1 MARLTGLLA
10 AAAIVGLTGASV
22 SAQTTDL
29 RAMGPRPARSRPV
42 FQQARLSLGS
52 IQGVVSD
59 ERGGPLAGALVSAL
73 GGVTSAM
80 ATTDARGRFVIQP
93 LAAGDYVLRVHL
105 AGFVSGRREGVRVG
119 PATVEVAKIQMHRL
133 TRHGRARRWPPG
145 RSSPPASSLPPG
157 ENPDG
162 GGRQPY
168 RDRVAAAPHQA
179 QRAQAGRRRRVDRR
193 CRARIRRR
201 AGARRAARRSS
212 AAPSTTPR
220 PWRRRF
226 FTATPFSGEVN
237 FLTTS
242 ALGPGPMLFSD
253 FVPRGVA
260 YMSIGAPAAS
270 GRWDVR
276 ASMSQSD
283 VSAWV
288 IAGSFTSRIATSH
301 DSAFGVSYSTQQY
314 QNAHA
319 RGPSRWRPSPTTT
332 RNVGEIYGSDRWTVS
347 PTFALDYGARY
358 AHYDYLRRR
367 SLLSPRIGF
376 TLTPFTN
383 TRVIANVAQRMLAP
397 GAEEFL
403 PATTVGPWLP
413 PERTFTPLEGEN
425 FRVER
430 ARFYDVGVEHEF
442 DGAYVLGVR
451 RFQQRVD
458 NQMATLFGLPVS
470 GGPKSPGHYVVAN
483 AGAVDAE
490 GWAVR
495 LSSAP
500 SQRIR
505 GFDRL
510 QRRRARTGCRAAT
523 WRRSPSGR
531 RDAIRPRNEDI
542 HDLTTS
548 LETDVPQTAT
558 RVFLLYKVNN
568 AFARGDDPT
577 HPSLDYRFDVQVNQA
592 LPFMPFS
599 SAARWEVLVGLRN
612 LFRDPNDAGSIYDE
626 LLVVRPPK
634 RVIGGVLIQVLSS
647 LLHTLHLFG

>member
-10 AAAIVGLTGASV
+10 AAAIVGLTGTSM
-22 SAQTTDL
+22 SAQTL
-29 RAMGPRPARSRPV
+29 GPRPAGFTPVLQQSR
-42 FQQARLSLGS
+42 LTLGS

-59 ERGGPLAGALVSAL
+59 ERGGPLPGALVSAL

-80 ATTDARGRFVIQP
+80 ASTDSRGRFVIQP
-93 LAAGDYVLRVHL
+93 LAAGDYVLRVRL
-105 AGFVSGRREGVRVG
+105 AGFVSSRREGVRVG
-119 PATVEVAKIQMHRL
+119 PALVEVAKIQMHRVAGDEAPLAARPIL
-133 TRHGRARRWPPG
+133 TAGVSLPTGDNPTAADGDNHTETAWRLRHIKRSVLKQDGDVVSIADAASEQPVPPGNPSIFGRAFDNAAG
-145 RSSPPASSLPPG
+145 IANMAAS
-157 ENPDG
+157 
-162 GGRQPY
+162 
-168 RDRVAAAPHQA
+168 
-179 QRAQAGRRRRVDRR
+179 
-193 CRARIRRR
+193 
-201 AGARRAARRSS
+201 
-212 AAPSTTPR
+212 
-220 PWRRRF
+220 F

-242 ALGPGPMLFSD
+242 AVGPGPMLFSD

-283 VSAWV
+283 VSAWI
-288 IAGSFTSRIATSH
+288 IAGTFTSRIATTH

-314 QNAHA
+314 QNTIA
-319 RGPSRWRPSPTTT
+319 RPVSLAAVADET
-332 RNVGEIYGSDRWTVS
+332 RNAGEIYGSDRWTLS
-347 PTFALDYGARY
+347 PTFTLEYGARY

-383 TRVIANVAQRMLAP
+383 TRVIANIAQRQLAP

-403 PATTVGPWLP
+403 PAATVGPWLP

-430 ARFYDVGVEHEF
+430 ARYYNVGLEHEF
-442 DGAYVLGVR
+442 AGSYVLGVR
-451 RFQQRVD
+451 RFEQRVD

-470 GGPKSPGHYVVAN
+470 GGPSSPGHYAVAN
-483 AGAVDAE
+483 AGALDAE
-490 GWAVR
+490 GWGVR
-495 LSSAP
+495 LHSVP
-500 SQRIR
+500 TQRIR
-505 GFDRL
+505 GFVDYSVT
-510 QRRRARTGCRAAT
+510 RAEWVSRGDMAAIAV
-523 WRRSPSGR
+523 WAPS
-531 RDAIRPRNEDI
+531 AIRPRNEDI

-548 LETDVPQTAT
+548 IETDLPRTAT

-568 AFARGDDPT
+568 AFARGGDPT
-577 HPSLDYRFDVQVNQA
+577 HTAVDYRFDVQVNQA

-612 LFRDPNDAGSIYDE
+612 MFRDASDLGSIYDE

-634 RVIGGVLIQVLSS
+634 RVIGGVLIR
-647 LLHTLHLFG
+647 F

>member
-10 AAAIVGLTGASV
+10 AAAIVGVTGASV

-29 RAMGPRPARSRPV
+29 RAMGPRAAGFTPV
-42 FQQARLSLGS
+42 FQQSRLSLGS
-52 IQGVVSD
+52 IQGIVSD
-59 ERGGPLAGALVSAL
+59 ERGGPLSGALVSAL

-80 ATTDARGRFVIQP
+80 ATTDIHGRFVIQP
-93 LAAGDYVLRVHL
+93 LAAGDYVLRVRL
-105 AGFVSGRREGVRVG
+105 AGFISSRREGVRVG
-119 PATVEVAKIQMHRL
+119 PAPVEVPKIQMHRL
-133 TRHGRARRWPPG
+133 TAATAEASPLTARPILTAG
-145 RSSPPASSLPPG
+145 VTLPTG
-157 ENPDG
+157 ENPTAESDNHTETAWRLRHIARSVLKQTG
-162 GGRQPY
+162 
-168 RDRVAAAPHQA
+168 DVVSIADAAAEQPVPA
-179 QRAQAGRRRRVDRR
+179 GSPSIFGRAFDN
-193 CRARIRRR
+193 
-201 AGARRAARRSS
+201 AANM
-212 AAPSTTPR
+212 AAS
-220 PWRRRF
+220 F

-242 ALGPGPMLFSD
+242 ALGAGPLLFSD

-288 IAGSFTSRIATSH
+288 IAGTFTSRIATSH

-314 QNAHA
+314 QNTIA
-319 RGPSRWRPSPTTT
+319 RPVSLAAVADESR
-332 RNVGEIYGSDRWTVS
+332 NAGEIYGSDRWTVS
-347 PTFALDYGARY
+347 PTFALEYGARY

-376 TLTPFTN
+376 TVTPFTN

-430 ARFYDVGVEHEF
+430 ARFFDIGVEHEF
-442 DGAYVLGVR
+442 DGTYVLGVR

-458 NQMATLFGLPVS
+458 NQIATLFGLPVQ

-483 AGAVDAE
+483 AGGLDAE

-495 LSSAP
+495 LSTAP

-505 GFDRL
+505 GSIDYSVARAHWVS
-510 QRRRARTGCRAAT
+510 RGDMAAIAVWAPAAIRART
-523 WRRSPSGR
+523 
-531 RDAIRPRNEDI
+531 EDV

-548 LETDVPQTAT
+548 LETDVPHTAT

-568 AFARGDDPT
+568 AFARPATPG
-577 HPSLDYRFDVQVNQA
+577 HLALDYRFDVQVNQA

-612 LFRDPNDAGSIYDE
+612 LFRDPNEAGSIYDE

-634 RVIGGVLIQVLSS
+634 RVIGGVLIR
-647 LLHTLHLFG
+647 F